1 VAPFA
6 PVDALLTAA
15 RVKVAIDRAVDV
27 ASRLEAKKNDV
38 QKKCELLRDMV
49 GLLLPPQNFNSGT
62 TPLVEVPRMP
72 ARHYLNMYNDACAE
86 RGDIRLERVREDADK
101 VRAALNYYTL
111 NLNFDLGSFVL
122 TDMREERSK
131 LTREDRVTDVK
142 TVIASDMG
150 LRYILWN
157 NLLTAWNDA
166 RVELRY

>member
-1 VAPFA
+1 M
-6 PVDALLTAA
+6 
-15 RVKVAIDRAVDV
+15 
-27 ASRLEAKKNDV
+27 N
-38 QKKCELLRDMV
+38 
-49 GLLLPPQNFNSGT
+49 
-62 TPLVEVPRMP
+62 
-72 ARHYLNMYNDACAE
+72 CAE